1 MTRHFKK
8 FNQRK
13 KKYASKQEVDCKRIV
28 GYISKVPIYG
38 SKSNLV
44 EPLKSYSLAPYDLY
58 DKKEKEY
65 KKNELNIFKKYTNNL
80 YKSLWDE

>member
-8 FNQRK
+8 FNQK
-13 KKYASKQEVDCKRIV
+13 KKNVRKPEVDSKRIV
-28 GYISKVPIYG
+28 GFTTLKNPIYG
-38 SKSNLV
+38 SKSNLIK
-44 EPLKSYSLAPYDLY
+44 PLTINSLAPFDLY
-58 DKKEKEY
+58 DKKEEEY